1 MIKLSLCKCHFFFLL
16 LLFCDSCPL
25 HLRLAYSVSVQG
37 PHQRFLLRELLR
49 DYNPMERPVANDSQA
64 LTVQFSLTLMQVM
77 DVDEKNQIITTNA
90 WLQMWYDH
98 YLQWNQSEYPGVKN
112 LRFTPDQVW
121 TPDILLYNSA
131 HDKFDATFK
140 TNVLVNSSGFCEYL
154 PPGIFISTCNV
165 DVRWFPFDIQ
175 RCELKFGSW
184 TFDGWLLDLQMKEA
198 DVSGYMPNGE
208 WDLLEVPGGRHEVF
222 YDCCA
227 EPYPDVTFVVTLR
240 RRTLFYAL
248 NLLIPCVLLS
258 SMTLLV
264 FLLPANSGE
273 KISLGITVLLSLTVF
288 MLMVAEIMPATSDS
302 VPLIGQYFASTMVIV
317 GMSVVA
323 TVIVLQFHHHSPKDG
338 QMPHWVHLVLL
349 QWVPWFLRMKRPGE
363 GVEPTLSNSQTD
375 SQSKTLSSPTTTTI
389 PTPVPSILPQSLN
402 SLQASLAQLSHPMSQ
417 PLSLQPNAQ
426 AVILPNPGHRD
437 PSPSPHPQPNGHL
450 LYMGFQTI
458 QTNAELEP
466 VQRSG
471 TTSYGRAN
479 SGLCGGE
486 GEGGAAAG
494 GRGGTGD
501 TPICHHLPS
510 SKFGNLQQDTSVS
523 PDPEPSTTS
532 SGPCGLEN
540 VAGAGR
546 PAIIH
551 THSGVIRSVAVDSQ
565 LQALLVEVQFLVE
578 RVREQDRQL
587 SLAEEWQFAA
597 AVIDRL
603 FLVGFSVFNIIC
615 TIAILMAAP
624 NFGEALSKDFL

>member
-1 MIKLSLCKCHFFFLL
+1 MWQAVAPWLL
-16 LLFCDSCPL
+16 ILTVLVQ
-25 HLRLAYSVSVQG
+25 VSEQG
-37 PHQRFLLRELLR
+37 PHQRYLLRELLR
-49 DYNPMERPVANDSQA
+49 DYNPMERPVANDSQT
-64 LTVQFSLTLMQVM
+64 LTVRLSFTLVQVM
-77 DVDEKNQIITTNA
+77 DVDEKSQVLTTNA
-90 WLQMWYDH
+90 WLQMQWYDH

-184 TFDGWLLDLQMKEA
+184 TFDGWLLDIQMKEA
-198 DVSGYMPNGE
+198 DVSGFIPNGE
-208 WDLLEVPGGRHEVF
+208 WDLLEVPGGRNEVF

-240 RRTLFYAL
+240 RRTLYYAL

-264 FLLPANSGE
+264 FLLPASSGE

-323 TVIVLQFHHHSPKDG
+323 TVIVLQFHHHTPDTG
-338 QMPHWVHLVLL
+338 QMPYWVRLVLL

-363 GVEPTLSNSQTD
+363 GTGSTLPHSQAD
-375 SQSKTLSSPTTTTI
+375 CQSKTLSSPTTTTTTATT
-389 PTPVPSILPQSLN
+389 PTPAPSILT
-402 SLQASLAQLSHPMSQ
+402 SLQTSLAQCNHTLPQPTPNCPNSQ
-417 PLSLQPNAQ
+417 S
-426 AVILPNPGHRD
+426 VILAAPSPRD
-437 PSPSPHPQPNGHL
+437 PSPNLHPQPNGHL
-450 LYMGFQTI
+450 PYMGFQSP
-458 QTNAELEP
+458 AELEP
-466 VQRSG
+466 TQRRR
-471 TTSYGRAN
+471 TTSYGR
-479 SGLCGGE
+479 GGGE
-486 GEGGAAAG
+486 GAG
-494 GRGGTGD
+494 GRAYSSSD
-501 TPICHHLPS
+501 TPTHHHTPLPPTR
-510 SKFGNLQQDTSVS
+510 FGSTSEQSPVS
-523 PDPEPSTTS
+523 PDVDPSTSS
-532 SGPCGLEN
+532 SGPNGVEGG
-540 VAGAGR
+540 VGAGR
-546 PAIIH
+546 VGAMQA
-551 THSGVIRSVAVDSQ
+551 HSGVILPGAVNTQ

-578 RVREQDRQL
+578 RLREQDRQL
-587 SLAEEWQFAA
+587 SMAEQWQFAA

-603 FLVGFSVFNIIC
+603 CLVGFSVFNIIC
-615 TIAILMAAP
+615 TFAILMAAP
-624 NFGEALSKDFL
+624 NFGEAVSKDFL